1 MGAYFFT
8 VILGLENNM
17 YFQIALIML
26 VGLLAKNAFL
36 IVEFAL
42 QRRALGFTIAEAAY
56 DAARARLRP
65 ILMTS
70 FAFVIGLMPLVFAPG
85 VVAEENKSIGSVAVG
100 GLLVGTDRKSTR
112 LY

>member
-1 MGAYFFT
+1 
-8 VILGLENNM
+8 
-17 YFQIALIML
+17 ML
-26 VGLLAKNAFL
+26 VGLLAKNAIL

-70 FAFVIGLMPLVFAPG
+70 FAFVIGLMPLVVATG
-85 VVAEENKSIGSVAVG
+85 VGAEGNKSIGSGAVG
-100 GLLVGTDRKSTR
+100 GVDRKSTR
-112 LY
+112 LNSSHVASSYAVSCLITK